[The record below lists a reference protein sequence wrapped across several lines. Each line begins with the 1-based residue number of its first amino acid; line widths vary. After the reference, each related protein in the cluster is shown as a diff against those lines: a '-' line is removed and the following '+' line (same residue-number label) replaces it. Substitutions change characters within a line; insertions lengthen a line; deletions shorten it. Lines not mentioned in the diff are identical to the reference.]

1 MGENSSDKLTPAI
14 CRDNARTC
22 RELAQRNPD
31 PRQRDMLGEIAR
43 AWDELA
49 RELDKRT

>member
-1 MGENSSDKLTPAI
+1 MGENSKDSLTPAI

-22 RELAQRNPD
+22 RELAQRNSD
-31 PRQRDMLGEIAR
+31 ARQRDMLAEIAR

-49 RELDKRT
+49 GELDKRK

>member
-1 MGENSSDKLTPAI
+1 MGEDANDKLTPAI
-14 CRDNARTC
+14 CRGNARTC

-31 PRQRDMLGEIAR
+31 ARQRDMLAEIAR

-49 RELDKRT
+49 GELGKRK